1 MDIEKTYQEALDYLY
16 QFVDFSLTRGFRYIP
31 GQFDLGRMF
40 ELMACLGNPQ
50 LSYPIIHIAG
60 TKGKG
65 SISAMCASALRAG
78 GYQVGL
84 YTSPHL
90 QDYSERIQVN
100 GEPIP
105 HADLVSLVD
114 ELKPHIQ
121 AIPALTTFE
130 ITTALAL
137 VYFQKV
143 GVNAGVIEVGLG
155 GRLDAT
161 NIVQPLV
168 AVISS
173 ISIDHT
179 SVLGNSIEEIAFEK
193 AGIIKPGIP
202 VVLAPQKEN
211 AREVIERV
219 AGERNAPVI
228 QVGRDYQFDE
238 IAHSLENGQE
248 LSVWQAEKGQEK
260 SIFEQGNA
268 RNRVQLTIPLLGRH
282 QVENAATAYAAL
294 KTVSQLGLRISE
306 EQIQAGFLSVK
317 WPGRF
322 EVLQWSPL
330 MIIDSAHNRD
340 SMLKLRLTLDDYLAN
355 RPVVLIFGASEDKDI
370 EGMFTELLPRVD
382 HLIFSRSFHPRAME
396 PERLA
401 ALAERFGKPMQ
412 VVEKVEDAVPLA
424 LAEAGKLA
432 GGSGVVLAAGSIF
445 IAAAVREVWMD
456 REKKK

>member
-1 MDIEKTYQEALDYLY
+1 MDIEKAYQEALEYLY

-31 GQFDLGRMF
+31 GQFDLGRML
-40 ELMACLGNPQ
+40 ELMERLGNPQ
-50 LSYPIIHIAG
+50 LSYPIIHVAG

-65 SISAMCASALRAG
+65 SVSAMCASALMAG

-90 QDYSERIQVN
+90 QDYTERIQVN
-100 GEPIP
+100 GEPLP
-105 HADLVSLVD
+105 HAELVTLVD
-114 ELKPHIQ
+114 ELKPYIQ
-121 AIPALTTFE
+121 SIPALTTFE

-137 VYFQKV
+137 VYFQKK

-168 AVISS
+168 SVITS

-179 SVLGNSIEEIAFEK
+179 SVLGNTIEEIAFEK

-202 VVLAPQKEN
+202 VVLAPQREG
-211 AREVIERV
+211 AREVIEHI
-219 AGERNAPVI
+219 AQERNAALI
-228 QVGRDYQFDE
+228 QVGKDFQFDE
-238 IAHSLENGQE
+238 IAHSLEHGQE
-248 LSVWQAEKGQEK
+248 LTVWETKRGQVGTILEPA
-260 SIFEQGNA
+260 NA
-268 RNRVQLTIPLLGRH
+268 INRVQLTIPLLGRH

-294 KTVSQLGLRISE
+294 KTAERLGLRISE
-306 EQIQAGFLSVK
+306 EQIKAGFRNVK

-330 MIIDSAHNRD
+330 LIIDSAHNRD
-340 SMLKLRLTLDDYLAN
+340 SALKLRQTLDDYLAN
-355 RPVVLIFGASEDKDI
+355 RPVVMIFGASEDKDI
-370 EGMFTELLPRVD
+370 EGMFIELMPRVD

-396 PERLA
+396 PDRLA
-401 ALAERFGKPMQ
+401 SLAERFGKPMQ

-424 LAEAGKLA
+424 LAEAGRMA

-445 IAAAVREVWMD
+445 IAAAAREVWIEL
-456 REKKK
+456 EKKN